1 MNIWEIATNY
11 YQYFLRGTR
20 TTILISLLTVFCGS
34 ILGCLIAFMRLSK
47 FKPLEKFASIYITVI
62 RGTPMLVQL
71 YIVYYQLDFISYP
84 TGTLFGVDLE
94 RALPCIIALSINSS
108 AYVAE
113 IIRAGIQAVDKGQM
127 EGARSCGMTNAQ
139 AMRYVVM
146 PQAVKNILPA
156 IGNEFV
162 TMVKETS
169 IIQYL
174 GIGDLMYNNGIVVT
188 STYNPLPCYY
198 ISAIIYLALNIIL
211 GKGLNLLEQPTAG
224 KIYFEGE
231 DITAK
236 GFDVNRHRQKVGM
249 VFQQFNLFN
258 NLTVLENITISL
270 TKVKKQSEEESKEK
284 ALKLL
289 KRVGL
294 EDKANA
300 YPSQLSGGQKQR
312 IAIVRALAMEPDVL
326 LFDEPTSAL
335 DPEMVGEVLQ
345 VISDLARDGITMVVV
360 THEMGFARKVGTRV
374 LFTDGGQIAEQ
385 GTPEEIFEHPQNAR
399 TKEFLSKVINV
410 I

>member
-11 YQYFLRGTR
+11 YQYFLRGTQ

-71 YIVYYQLDFISYP
+71 YIVCYQLDFISYP
-84 TGTLFGVDLE
+84 SGSLFGVDLE

-162 TMVKETS
+162 TMVSRVRT
-169 IIQYL
+169 QRL
-174 GIGDLMYNNGIVVT
+174 
-188 STYNPLPCYY
+188 
-198 ISAIIYLALNIIL
+198 
-211 GKGLNLLEQPTAG
+211 
-224 KIYFEGE
+224 
-231 DITAK
+231 
-236 GFDVNRHRQKVGM
+236 
-249 VFQQFNLFN
+249 
-258 NLTVLENITISL
+258 TISL
-270 TKVKKQSEEESKEK
+270 WQVSENSPPNRTYTSRCIRLSRCQSNFP
-284 ALKLL
+284 AC
-289 KRVGL
+289 
-294 EDKANA
+294 N
-300 YPSQLSGGQKQR
+300 LS
-312 IAIVRALAMEPDVL
+312 
-326 LFDEPTSAL
+326 
-335 DPEMVGEVLQ
+335 
-345 VISDLARDGITMVVV
+345 
-360 THEMGFARKVGTRV
+360 
-374 LFTDGGQIAEQ
+374 
-385 GTPEEIFEHPQNAR
+385 
-399 TKEFLSKVINV
+399 
-410 I
+410 

>member
-162 TMVKETS
+162 TMV
-169 IIQYL
+169 
-174 GIGDLMYNNGIVVT
+174 
-188 STYNPLPCYY
+188 
-198 ISAIIYLALNIIL
+198 
-211 GKGLNLLEQPTAG
+211 
-224 KIYFEGE
+224 
-231 DITAK
+231 
-236 GFDVNRHRQKVGM
+236 
-249 VFQQFNLFN
+249 
-258 NLTVLENITISL
+258 
-270 TKVKKQSEEESKEK
+270 
-284 ALKLL
+284 
-289 KRVGL
+289 
-294 EDKANA
+294 
-300 YPSQLSGGQKQR
+300 
-312 IAIVRALAMEPDVL
+312 
-326 LFDEPTSAL
+326 
-335 DPEMVGEVLQ
+335 
-345 VISDLARDGITMVVV
+345 VV

-374 LFTDGGQIAEQ
+374 LFMDGGQIAEQ

>member
-34 ILGCLIAFMRLSK
+34 ILGCLIALMRLSK
-47 FKPLEKFASIYITVI
+47 AKALQKFASIYITVI

-127 EGARSCGMTNAQ
+127 ESARSCGMTNAQ

-211 GKGLNLLEQPTAG
+211 GKGLN
-224 KIYFEGE
+224 IFEGRLR
-231 DITAK
+231 K
-236 GFDVNRHRQKVGM
+236 
-249 VFQQFNLFN
+249 
-258 NLTVLENITISL
+258 
-270 TKVKKQSEEESKEK
+270 SE
-284 ALKLL
+284 
-289 KRVGL
+289 R
-294 EDKANA
+294 
-300 YPSQLSGGQKQR
+300 
-312 IAIVRALAMEPDVL
+312 
-326 LFDEPTSAL
+326 
-335 DPEMVGEVLQ
+335 
-345 VISDLARDGITMVVV
+345 
-360 THEMGFARKVGTRV
+360 
-374 LFTDGGQIAEQ
+374 
-385 GTPEEIFEHPQNAR
+385 
-399 TKEFLSKVINV
+399 
-410 I
+410 